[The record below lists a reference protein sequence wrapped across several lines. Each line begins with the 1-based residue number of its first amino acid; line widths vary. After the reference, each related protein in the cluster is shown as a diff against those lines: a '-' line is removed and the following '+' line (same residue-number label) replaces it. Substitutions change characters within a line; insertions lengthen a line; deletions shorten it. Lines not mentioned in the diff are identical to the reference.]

1 MIFNPDNLIGLI
13 SDKKELLKMIL
24 EIIERNHQQAEG
36 CQKLRE
42 SIVRKDA
49 PNHTPENLAQCLNVS
64 LAVSAKNS
72 KDIMEMAQILLVYTS
87 GSNFSQDVGMMA
99 NKFGKG
105 EAALKA
111 MFKAKLEGKY

>member
-13 SDKKELLKMIL
+13 SDKKELLKRIL
-24 EIIERNHQQAEG
+24 EMIERNHQQAEG
-36 CQKLRE
+36 CNRLRE
-42 SIVRKDA
+42 SLTKDN
-49 PNHTPENLAQCLNVS
+49 PNTLPENLARCAS
-64 LAVSAKNS
+64 TALAISAKNS
-72 KDIMEMAQILLVYTS
+72 QDIMEIAQILLVYTS

-111 MFKAKLEGKY
+111 MFKAKLNGQY